1 MKPGSLKELFSRQA
15 DPYVGSDI
23 AIANRIGGILWLVM
37 GGLTVAAAPLAPPTA
52 RFGWSGWLVVAAVVA
67 GSIAGGRALLRGK
80 QVPHETLFKLS
91 FLGVGLVALL
101 QWLAGSRHDSY
112 HELYL
117 PWALLTGSLN
127 PPRRLAAFLLFLTA
141 AAGAFLAYDGWDSR
155 AAGGMASQIL
165 IWTAIA
171 IVASI
176 YATSVRAQRAGLQQE
191 GEAARRLARVDPL
204 TGLGNRRALEESLAA
219 EVSRCER
226 TGSTLSVLVIDVN
239 GFKGINDRHGHLA
252 GDGCLRQVA
261 DAVRSS
267 LRDMDSAFRWGGD
280 EFVILLPETDSVSA
294 RAAAKRLRET
304 MAVTCREPTG
314 ESLSIGCGVAQ
325 LDDGMSANELLTMAD
340 LALVGA
346 KPRRSMGVR

>member
-1 MKPGSLKELFSRQA
+1 MSLLSLRQLFARQA

-23 AIANRIGGILWLVM
+23 VIANRIGGILWLVM
-37 GGLTVAAAPLAPPTA
+37 GALTMVAAPLAPPTA
-52 RFGWSGWLVVAAVVA
+52 RLGWPGWLVAAAIVA
-67 GSIAGGRALLRGK
+67 GSIAGGRALVRGK
-80 QVPHETLFKLS
+80 QVSHETLFKLS
-91 FLGVGLVALL
+91 FLGVALVALL

-127 PPRRLAAFLLFLTA
+127 PPRRLGAFMLFLA
-141 AAGAFLAYDGWDSR
+141 AASGAFLAYDGWDTR
-155 AAGGMASQIL
+155 AAGEMASQLL

-176 YATSVRAQRAGLQQE
+176 YATSVRSQRAGLRQE
-191 GEAARRLARVDPL
+191 GEDARRLARVDAL

-219 EVSRCER
+219 EVARCER

-239 GFKGINDRHGHLA
+239 GFKGINDRHGHLE
-252 GDGCLRQVA
+252 GDRCLRRVA

-267 LRDMDSAFRWGGD
+267 LREMDSGFRWGGD
-280 EFVILLPETDSVSA
+280 EFVVLLPETDAVSA
-294 RAAAKRLRET
+294 HAAADRLREG
-304 MAVTCREPTG
+304 MVVTCREPTG

-325 LDDGMSANELLTMAD
+325 LEDGMSANELLTMAD
-340 LALVGA
+340 LALVA
-346 KPRRSMGVR
+346 SKPRRSAGVR